1 MPLQCKMHPYIA
13 KLQSQLRRELNVPSL
28 VVKHF
33 EGPDMDRYKFQI
45 TVGMLPDE
53 YKFISYMWNSSQ
65 FIFDITIE
73 LPKNM
78 TDEKDLVEQSTCL
91 LYYTPHKKLLD
102 PNGGYW
108 SGALYT
114 RSQLKENIEAIKC
127 GIKPDYWDR
136 TIFIETKYI
145 YKLGTIVEH
154 AKTDFAKCLQKF
166 TNLYNIL
173 MDVDL
178 VALDEQKEQIKKQIN
193 ELNIQFDKLREKEKN
208 IIAKKVKL
216 MGDFEDL

>member
-1 MPLQCKMHPYIA
+1 MHPYIA
-13 KLQSQLRRELNVPSL
+13 KLQTQLRRELNVPSL
-28 VVKHF
+28 VVRHF
-33 EGPDMDRYKFQI
+33 ESTNMDRYKFQI
-45 TVGMLPDE
+45 TVGMLPVE
-53 YKFISYMWNSSQ
+53 YKFISYMWSSTQ

-78 TDEKDLVEQSTCL
+78 TDEKDLVEQSTCI

-114 RSQLKENIEAIKC
+114 RSQIIENIEAIKN

-136 TIFIETKYI
+136 TIFIETKYV

-154 AKTDFAKCLQKF
+154 AKTDFAKCLKKF

-216 MGDFEDL
+216 MGDFEDM

>member
-1 MPLQCKMHPYIA
+1 MPLQCKMNPYIA

-33 EGPDMDRYKFQI
+33 ESTDMDRYKFQI

-65 FIFDITIE
+65 FIFDITIDL

-78 TDEKDLVEQSTCL
+78 TDEKDLVEQSAYI

-102 PNGGYW
+102 TNGGSW
-108 SGALYT
+108 TGALYT
-114 RSQLKENIEAIKC
+114 RSQLKENMEAIKS
-127 GIKPDYWDR
+127 GLRPDYWDR
-136 TIFIETKYI
+136 TIFTETKYI

-166 TNLYNIL
+166 TNLYNIR

-178 VALDEQKEQIKKQIN
+178 VALDVQKEQIK
-193 ELNIQFDKLREKEKN
+193 
-208 IIAKKVKL
+208 
-216 MGDFEDL
+216 